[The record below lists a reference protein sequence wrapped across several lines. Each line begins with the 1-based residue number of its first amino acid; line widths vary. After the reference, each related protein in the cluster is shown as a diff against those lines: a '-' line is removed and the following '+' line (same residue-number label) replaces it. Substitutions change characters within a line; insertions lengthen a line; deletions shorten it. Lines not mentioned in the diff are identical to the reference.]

1 MNIAAGVLVALS
13 ALSAVG
19 CDRAA
24 QAGSPRGSDSA
35 RSVTQLKVDS
45 ILPSGEA
52 LRRFQAE
59 LSPVTVM
66 SSPARSRD
74 QLVARFIDALETVDT
89 ATLNDLHVSKAEY
102 AFLYFPSSVYSRKPY
117 ELPPDIAWLLS
128 EQGSQK
134 GRTRIT
140 RRLAGKTLDFHGY
153 ECDQAATEGDNRF
166 WRSCRLRYIDPA
178 TKSPVTRQLFGAII
192 ERNGRYKFLS
202 YANDF

>member
-1 MNIAAGVLVALS
+1 MNITAVVLVALS

-35 RSVTQLKVDS
+35 RTVSQLKVDS

-66 SSPARSRD
+66 STPARSRD
-74 QLVARFIDALETVDT
+74 QLVARFIDAIETLDSV
-89 ATLNDLHVSKAEY
+89 TLKDLHVSKSEY
-102 AFLYFPSSVYSRKPY
+102 GFLYFPSSVYSRKPY

-128 EQGSQK
+128 EQNSQK

-140 RRLAGKTLDFHGY
+140 QRLGGKPLDFQGY
-153 ECDQAATEGDNRF
+153 TCNETATEGDNRF
-166 WRSCRLRYIDPA
+166 WRSCQLRYIDPA
-178 TKSPVTRQLFGAII
+178 TNRPLTRQLFGAIM
-192 ERNGRYKFLS
+192 ERDGRYKFLS